1 MPPTVVLV
9 HGAFAES
16 SSWNGVLA
24 RLQDADIPAI
34 AFPNPLRSVASDAEA
49 LSDLLR
55 TLDGPVV
62 LVGHSYGGMVITNV
76 DQSAAEI
83 VSAVYVCAFAPDLG
97 ESASDLVARF
107 PGSTLSEALVP
118 VRRGDAGE
126 TDLYIARD
134 RFHAQFCADV
144 NLSLAARMAET
155 QRPITQSALEEPS
168 SDERC
173 LWRDVPTYYLV
184 GGEDRNIPAQAQRF
198 MAERAGSR
206 RTLEIADGSHAVA
219 VAQPGPVAELVFDA
233 VAVTAA
239 A

>member
-24 RLQDADIPAI
+24 RLNDAEIPAI
-34 AFPNPLRSVASDAEA
+34 AFGNPLRSVAADAEA
-49 LSDLLR
+49 LSDRLR
-55 TLDGPVV
+55 TIDGPVV

-76 DQSAAEI
+76 DPSAAE
-83 VSAVYVCAFAPDLG
+83 VLSAVYVCAFAPAIG
-97 ESASDLVARF
+97 ESASELAARF
-107 PGSTLSEALVP
+107 PGSTLGETLEP

-126 TDLYIARD
+126 TDLYIASD

-144 NLSLAARMAET
+144 NPHTAGLLAQT
-155 QRPITQSALEEPS
+155 QRPITQGALEEAS
-168 SDERC
+168 SDEHC
-173 LWRDVPTYYLV
+173 LWRDVPSYFV
-184 GGEDRNIPAQAQRF
+184 IGAGDRNIPAAAQRF

-206 RTLEIADGSHAVA
+206 GTLEIADGSHAVA
-219 VAQPGPVAELVFDA
+219 VAQPGPVAELVLDA